1 MKRTK
6 RVISAVLTI
15 AMMLS
20 IVPQALAVSET
31 VSSEKG
37 TTELFKGNATYLLEE
52 IFSGSLRFTTN
63 GSSDNRVFS
72 GWDVDYRGGKAY
84 ITGSQAHL
92 RDSTP
97 LERISLNH
105 KLMKHSGNFSFETAF
120 SFPDYISNGFYY
132 ELKGEDKT
140 IAKFIVE
147 DGYLCVNTYDESS
160 RLLKCDIATT
170 YKIKGEFSPSAQ
182 AFDLWINGISY
193 GTFDYLG
200 IANCVD
206 EIEIAT
212 GVNEVGYVTLDFVT
226 VYVNYAVNETFMAS
240 PIGTTPDWFTGD
252 GEIVAV
258 PGAPYSADPNGY
270 ALASGDSLETT
281 FTKMEPNDSAKVS
294 ISWEMLLPE
303 EDASFEVGNSAFEFI
318 VDNGS
323 FSLCG
328 EPIYRYTNNVWY
340 KIEVQTDGED
350 VDVLINNVKRAN
362 VSQYCEYIDNITFC
376 NNSTDNV
383 LIDNIKVCKTF
394 NTKDFSDYPKIDE
407 VPESDMHVGMVI
419 YPMWREGIHYGWDM
433 ISPYDDRKPYLGYY
447 TGGSVEAADW
457 DNKWLLEHGF
467 DHAIFPFA
475 RPDITEAGGQPSFS
489 VRGEALHDG
498 YLNSKYKNRL
508 DFAIMLTNP
517 TDAKYD
523 SADDFVT
530 NVTPYIVEHYFENP
544 SYKVIDNRLVVYCY
558 NFDGI
563 ASFMG
568 DDTANGEFTNI
579 NTALTSLDN
588 AAIALGYDGIMFMAD
603 IQSTGETVIDNY
615 IASYPTIG
623 NNTYKWHYTWGSDRY
638 QNIANGIKNDY
649 QKGSN
654 SVASIPMGFDRT
666 PWTKAS
672 VGIIPPE
679 GVQAMCDAVIQYKG
693 EDDPNVVVFT
703 CWDEWGEGH
712 FFAPS
717 SKYGFDYLNVARK
730 TFTNAGVKTDE
741 DRPTEDAI
749 RRMGVLYPEG
759 RQMLKVMQDRKITSA
774 DDLSDLTS
782 LGKIN
787 VSATR
792 ASNLGNCTASYS
804 NGKYTYTVTGTPT
817 TFIYDIASL
826 GIDASKVTAIRI
838 NGYAENAASM
848 VLYAKTTETT
858 SIQNTDFRFEGNT
871 DGLVEICD
879 TVLLPDVPEALKGTI
894 EKIRFN
900 PTASTS
906 NGSEIYINE
915 IEFYTGKIGTM
926 VLVDDTEYEMVSKP
940 EIISGVPYIPAYQ
953 FLHSLGAYPLWDKA
967 TQTLTVE
974 KDDTVVEFTA
984 GSSIIKVNGKSKS
997 ASGAPYY
1004 SNGNLFVP
1012 YQNLLK
1018 EFGYTADYDACA
1030 QEVNFYSAHYEANKN
1045 YVDSGYKWDFDI
1057 DGNAEGWTAVNI
1069 YGSPV
1074 VKGGLMHVVAKTND
1088 PVINKTGLSIP
1099 KSKAKYAIV
1108 RIKNAD
1114 KMGGG
1119 MLRLYDE
1126 TTSATGV
1133 VYRFNFSKSDE
1144 VQEFVFDLTKDAT
1157 INTSYTNTYEGLG
1170 DTITKL
1176 RFDPMDDVGLISID
1190 SIAILPEL
1198 PPDPDD
1204 IYDYKIEAYAFETEN
1219 LFQLSTSKN
1228 AYQFTN
1234 MPSSSGLPATETV
1247 DGYENVLKIVPN
1259 AGQASCIFS
1268 ISNVWYNGSKQTLGN
1283 VSNDN
1288 RLVKVSFW
1296 YKAIGDT
1303 TSFRLENR
1311 AGGALD
1317 GELITVS
1324 DASTNDWKYFEGYYD
1339 MSKVGNDGRWFSL
1352 RVYQTTSG
1360 GLYVRD
1366 YQYVCLDETR
1376 PLTEFDGSIIAIG
1389 ASAKDAEN
1397 TSDLTGT
1404 LFVTEHIEGNILNKI
1419 KTAEYPVTSKY
1430 YFYKPTESANAIKCF
1445 LWDDF
1450 TALTSPLILKK

>member
-1 MKRTK
+1 MKKTK
-6 RVISAVLTI
+6 RIISLIIAIAVL
-15 AMMLS
+15 LS
-20 IVPQALAVSET
+20 FVPQVFAENEVATSEET
-31 VSSEKG
+31 
-37 TTELFKGNATYLLEE
+37 TTEIFKGNATYLLEE
-52 IFSGSLRFTTN
+52 RFSGSLSFTTN

-84 ITGSQAHL
+84 TSGSKAHL
-92 RDSTP
+92 IDKNS

-105 KLMKHSGNFSFETAF
+105 KLMKHKGDFTLETAF
-120 SFPDYISNGFYY
+120 SFPDYTSDGFYY
-132 ELKGEDKT
+132 ELQGEDSS

-147 DGYLCVNTYDESS
+147 NGYLCVKTYEGSS
-160 RLLKCDIATT
+160 RLLKLSASAT
-170 YKIKGEFSPSAQ
+170 YKIKAEFSPSAQ
-182 AFDLWINGISY
+182 AFDLWINGTSY
-193 GTFDYLG
+193 GTFDYIG
-200 IANCVD
+200 FANCVD

-212 GVNEVGYVTLDFVT
+212 GVYEVGYVAVDFVT
-226 VYVNYAVNETFMAS
+226 VYINYAVNETFMAA
-240 PIGTTPDWFTGD
+240 PLGTTPDWFTGD

-258 PGAPYSADPNGY
+258 PGAPYGADPNGY

-281 FTKMEPNDSAKVS
+281 FTGMEPNNSAKVS

-303 EDASFEVGNSAFEFI
+303 DDASFEVGNSAFNFVAE
-318 VDNGS
+318 NGA
-323 FSLCG
+323 FYLCD
-328 EPIYRYTNNVWY
+328 EIMYRYTNNVWY
-340 KIEVQTDGED
+340 KIEVQTDGEK
-350 VDVLINNVKRAN
+350 VYLFINNVKKTYAL
-362 VSQYCEYIDNITFC
+362 QECTYLDNITFQ
-376 NNSTDNV
+376 NNSADNV
-383 LIDNIKVCKTF
+383 LIDNIKVCKAF

-433 ISPYDDRKPYLGYY
+433 ISPYDDRTPYLGYY

-498 YLNSKYKNRL
+498 YLNSKYKNQL

-530 NVTPYIVEHYFENP
+530 NVTPFIVEHYFENP

-558 NFDGI
+558 NFDGL

-568 DDTANGEFTNI
+568 DDTANGEFANI
-579 NTALTSLDN
+579 NTALKSLDD

-603 IQSTGETVIDNY
+603 IQSTDETVVDKY
-615 IASYPTIG
+615 IAGYPTIG
-623 NNTYKWHYTWGSDRY
+623 ANVYKWHYTWGSDRY
-638 QNIANGIKNDY
+638 QNISNGIKNEY
-649 QKGSN
+649 QN
-654 SVASIPMGFDRT
+654 SSDHIASIPMGFDRT

-679 GVQAMCDAVIQYKG
+679 GIQHIADTVIQYKG

-717 SKYGFDYLNVARK
+717 TKYGFDYLNVARK

-749 RRMGVLYPEG
+749 RRIGVLYPEG
-759 RQMLKVMQDRKITSA
+759 RQMLKVMPDRKITSA

-787 VSATR
+787 VSGTR

-817 TFIYDIASL
+817 TFIYNVSSL
-826 GIDASKVTAIRI
+826 GIDASKVSAIRI
-838 NGYAENAASM
+838 NGYAENSASM

-858 SIQNTDFRFEGNT
+858 TIQNTDFRFEGNT
-871 DGLVEICD
+871 DGLVEVCD

-894 EKIRFN
+894 QQIRFN

-906 NGSEIYINE
+906 NGSKIYINE
-915 IEFYTGKIGTM
+915 IEFYTGKIGTS
-926 VLVDDTEYEMVSKP
+926 VLVDDTEYEMVSIP
-940 EIISGVPYIPAYQ
+940 EIKDGVPYVPAYQ
-953 FLHSLGAYPLWDKA
+953 FLHSLGAYPLWNKA

-984 GSSIIKVNGKSKS
+984 GSSTIKVNGKNKS
-997 ASGAPYY
+997 VNGTPYY
-1004 SNGNLFVP
+1004 SKGNLFIP
-1012 YQNLLK
+1012 YQSLLN
-1018 EFGYTADYDACA
+1018 EFGYTAEYDADA
-1030 QEVNFYSAHYEANKN
+1030 KEVNFYSAQYDAKKN
-1045 YVDSGYKWDFDI
+1045 YVDSGYKWDFNI
-1057 DGNAEGWTAVNI
+1057 DGNTEGWSASNV
-1069 YGSPV
+1069 YGTPI
-1074 VKGGLMHVVAKTND
+1074 VKDGFMHLAAKTGD
-1088 PVINKTGLSIP
+1088 PVINKTGLSI
-1099 KSKAKYAIV
+1099 SKQNAKYAIV
-1108 RIKNAD
+1108 KIKKTD
-1114 KMGGG
+1114 KAGSG
-1119 MLRLYDE
+1119 MLRLYDD
-1126 TTSATGV
+1126 TTSASGV
-1133 VYRFNFSKSDE
+1133 VYRYNFSKSDD

-1170 DTITKL
+1170 DTITRL
-1176 RFDPMDDVGLISID
+1176 RFDPMDDTGVISID
-1190 SIAILPEL
+1190 SIAILSEL
-1198 PPDPDD
+1198 PPDPEDA
-1204 IYDYKIEAYAFETEN
+1204 YDYTINAYAFETDN

-1247 DGYENVLKIVPN
+1247 DGYQNVLKIVPN
-1259 AGQASCIFS
+1259 SGQANCIFS
-1268 ISNVWYNGSKQTLGN
+1268 ISNVWYNGSKQILDN
-1283 VSNDN
+1283 VSSDN
-1288 RLVKVSFW
+1288 RFVKVSFW

-1311 AGGALD
+1311 AGGSLD

-1324 DASTNDWKYFEGYYD
+1324 DVSTNEWKYFEGYYD
-1339 MSKVGNDGRWFSL
+1339 MSKVGNSGRWFSL
-1352 RVYQTTSG
+1352 RVYQTKSG

-1366 YQYVCLDETR
+1366 YSYVCLDEKR
-1376 PLTEFDGSIIAIG
+1376 PLTKFDGDIIALEVVPKDEG
-1389 ASAKDAEN
+1389 ADAI
-1397 TSDLTGT
+1397 DAGT
-1404 LFVTEHIEGNILNKI
+1404 LYVSERKDDVLKKIESV
-1419 KTAEYPVTSKY
+1419 EYPITSKY
-1430 YFYKPTESANAIKCF
+1430 HIYKPSESSDAIKCF
-1445 LWDDF
+1445 FWDNF
-1450 TALTSPLILKK
+1450 KAITSPLTLEK